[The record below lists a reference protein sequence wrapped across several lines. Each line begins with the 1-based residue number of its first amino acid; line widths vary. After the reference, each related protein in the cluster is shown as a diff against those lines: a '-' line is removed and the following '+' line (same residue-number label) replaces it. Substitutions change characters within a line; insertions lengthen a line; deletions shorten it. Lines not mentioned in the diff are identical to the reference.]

1 MAIVLDSTRQRA
13 QSAEKL
19 RRASGQFCRV
29 RQPCSCKRHLSPRDG
44 WFVLDDGVRSAS
56 GGSCAGITRRRLHD
70 GLIRSKRSTRA
81 GGARGWSAGHHA
93 RSLTDPALE
102 TACPGSRR
110 EARRCKGTGGRAER
124 EHSVSSRCTQIG
136 DQSSHRRPRH
146 WFVVIQPCAESAV
159 LGEIAGSC
167 GTRCDLAGSQ
177 DDAVKPVPAEKAF
190 GTRRVSSC
198 SLACLVGCTHLAR
211 DC

>member
-1 MAIVLDSTRQRA
+1 MRASPWAIVLDSTRQRA
-13 QSAEKL
+13 LSGEA
-19 RRASGQFCRV
+19 RRSFCRL
-29 RQPCSCKRHLSPRDG
+29 RQPCGCKRHLSPRDG
-44 WFVLDDGVRSAS
+44 LVWTTAIAPPPR
-56 GGSCAGITRRRLHD
+56 GSCAWITRRRLHD

-93 RSLTDPALE
+93 RSLTDPAPE
-102 TACPGSRR
+102 TACPDSRR
-110 EARRCKGTGGRAER
+110 EARRCKGMGGRAET

-159 LGEIAGSC
+159 LGGIAGSC
-167 GTRCDLAGSQ
+167 GTRCALAGSQ